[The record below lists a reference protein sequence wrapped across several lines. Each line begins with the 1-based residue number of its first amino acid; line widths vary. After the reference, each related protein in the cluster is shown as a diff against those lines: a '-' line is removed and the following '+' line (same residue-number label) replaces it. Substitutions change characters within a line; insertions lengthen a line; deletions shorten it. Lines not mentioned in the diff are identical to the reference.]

1 MVVEEKVY
9 VAEPLE
15 SEIVGDCVAPST
27 LIVIDPVGEVVTDV
41 EAEDTVIV
49 MVSVAPEAGVLV
61 AADSVVVEGVKDDE
75 DAAGQAVSKL

>member
-1 MVVEEKVY
+1 VVVEEKVY

-41 EAEDTVIV
+41 EAEDTLIV
-49 MVSVAPEAGVLV
+49 MVSLAPEAGVLV

-75 DAAGQAVSKL
+75 DATGQAASKL

>member
-1 MVVEEKVY
+1 VVVEEKVY